1 MNFGGPINSNRQK
14 YSAVPSRHSLVQIQQ
29 YKHQY
34 NVWNLFKVIDV
45 IDLVL
50 VSLLL
55 TLNRFETMFW
65 CFHCWLWTT
74 ANCKLLQTA
83 SGWISSTAI
92 KSMNTLRLRSTV
104 FLNEQK
110 QWCGQHCQPGQN
122 AIEKLKV
129 QWSFF
134 AQKVTFDTLRK
145 TWRAGLRHCVQ
156 KHVRRFARFGT
167 IFTI

>member
-1 MNFGGPINSNRQK
+1 MKSVQSYWRYWPRSGVFIVNFE
-14 YSAVPSRHSLVQIQQ
+14 QI
-29 YKHQY
+29 
-34 NVWNLFKVIDV
+34 WNN
-45 IDLVL
+45 VL
-50 VSLLL
+50 VFSLL
-55 TLNRFETMFW
+55 TLNYCKRQMKMF
-65 CFHCWLWTT
+65 H
-74 ANCKLLQTA
+74 NS

-92 KSMNTLRLRSTV
+92 KSMNTLHLRSTV